1 MKFAVTAV
9 FWWKKYTEDEHK
21 HLNCIWFSIIGSGFW
36 AKWIESNGLR
46 NWLPYIFLFVV
57 NFASIFSSSSF
68 NTLKTDKLIIFDTSL
83 IEKLTFC
90 FGFDCEHKR
99 IWGEF
104 FFFEIEGH
112 FWYLKGRLWNM
123 EPRFQSKRYHYHF
136 INFLIIL
143 HSCCSLLIN

>member
-1 MKFAVTAV
+1 MQSQRFSDERNTQKTNISIWIV
-9 FWWKKYTEDEHK
+9 FDFRSLAPVSE
-21 HLNCIWFSIIGSGFW
+21 LS
-36 AKWIESNGLR
+36 ESNQTDCGTDYLTFSYLL
-46 NWLPYIFLFVV
+46 WILPLFFQVLP
-57 NFASIFSSSSF
+57 SIHG
-68 NTLKTDKLIIFDTSL
+68 KRADILIIFDTSL

-123 EPRFQSKRYHYHF
+123 EPRFQSKRYHFHF